1 MQDGRESQPL
11 AHWETGVDE
20 NMTSGQD
27 RLIFGE
33 GTEPGE
39 GVSAGAQSGTS
50 PARRRRYSVMAHL
63 SPDQRYRVRQSA
75 LDFTVLFVIIQVA
88 SIVAGTIWPNTFP
101 YTNSANVLT
110 GFEAIPLLGITAIGV
125 GVLMIAGEFD
135 LSVGANFIFS
145 SIVMAMLANQGW
157 PVILAA
163 LTAVA
168 IGCGI
173 GILNGLITLWFRIP
187 SLITTLGTTG
197 IWTAATLYVHGAASE
212 TFNVNG
218 VFGTL
223 TSGSVGV
230 LPAELFWMIGLGIF
244 AWAFLQ
250 RHRIGNHIFAV
261 GGNARAANA
270 TGISV
275 RQAKLIAFGFA
286 GALAA
291 FSGVLAASRVSV
303 ITPGGE
309 TDLPLQVIGA
319 CVIGGTALTGG
330 TGTVLGMIL
339 GAALLYWIE
348 DVLLLLGAP
357 GFYLDAFVGAL
368 IIVAAALYTVSK
380 QRRAS

>member
-1 MQDGRESQPL
+1 MSGGHERLLLEEGAEASEP
-11 AHWETGVDE
+11 ETAAAAG
-20 NMTSGQD
+20 M
-27 RLIFGE
+27 
-33 GTEPGE
+33 PG
-39 GVSAGAQSGTS
+39 AGAYRG
-50 PARRRRYSVMAHL
+50 RRYSLMARL
-63 SPDQRYRVRQSA
+63 SPDQRYRVRHSA
-75 LDFTVLFVIIQVA
+75 LDFALLFVVIQVG
-88 SIVAGTIWPNTFP
+88 SIAAGLAWPNSFA
-101 YTNSANVLT
+101 YSSSANILT
-110 GFEAIPLLGITAIGV
+110 AFEAIPLLGITAIGV

-157 PVILAA
+157 PVFLAA
-163 LTAVA
+163 LVALA

-173 GILNGLITLWFRIP
+173 GCLNGLITLWLRIP

-197 IWTAATLYVHGAASE
+197 IWTAATLYFHGAASQS
-212 TFNVNG
+212 FNTSG
-218 VFGTL
+218 AFATL
-223 TSGSVGV
+223 TSGTAGDF
-230 LPAELFWMIGLGIF
+230 PAELFWMIGLGLV

-261 GGNARAANA
+261 GGNARSANA

-286 GALAA
+286 GTLAA
-291 FSGVLAASRVSV
+291 FSGVLAAARVNT

-319 CVIGGTALTGG
+319 CVIGGTALSGG
-330 TGTVLGMIL
+330 SGTVLGMVL

-357 GFYLDAFVGAL
+357 GFYLDAFIGAL
-368 IIVAAALYTVSK
+368 VIAAAALYAVAK
-380 QRRAS
+380 QRRTL